1 MIGLDTNVLVRF
13 ITRDH
18 TRQAETARMLFR
30 QAEDRGERLH
40 ISPVVLCELV
50 WVLGG
55 RSYRFDRHSI
65 AATIERLLEVSLFEV
80 QERDIVRRA
89 LGSYR
94 KGRGDFAD
102 FLIGEQNRAAGCT
115 DTATFDARL
124 SSSDLFTVIASG
136 EPTA

>member
-18 TRQAETARMLFR
+18 PQQAETARMLFR
-30 QAEDRGERLH
+30 QAEERGERLH

-50 WVLGG
+50 WVLRG
-55 RSYRFDRHSI
+55 RSYRFDQHSI
-65 AATIERLLEVSLFEV
+65 AAAIERLLEVPLFEV
-80 QERDIVRRA
+80 QERDVVRRA
-89 LGSYR
+89 LDNHK
-94 KGRGDFAD
+94 KGRSDFAD
-102 FLIGEQNRAAGCT
+102 FMIGEQNRTAGCT

-124 SSSDLFTVIASG
+124 SSSDRFTVIASG